1 LKDTNFS
8 SEEFIQKLKSGD
20 PESVR
25 GVVEKYN
32 RTLFNAAL
40 GQGVSAEFA
49 EEVVHHTWTA
59 FFESLSRFEGRSHI
73 RTFIFGILYNKCKEF
88 WREKKKHIDNEE
100 YDPIVDSSYQDGGW
114 SYYPVEV
121 DKFVEA
127 TQTFEKIEECMQG
140 LPPNQRMA
148 FYLKE
153 VEEEESAQICNVL
166 GVSDTNLRVLIYRA
180 KNRLRKCLEG
190 YFPGEEN

>member
-1 LKDTNFS
+1 MKEKNFS
-8 SEEFIQKLKSGD
+8 SPEFINQLKSGD
-20 PESVR
+20 PEAIKN
-25 GVVEKYN
+25 VVEKYN

-40 GQGVSAEFA
+40 GQGVSPEHA

-59 FFESLSRFEGRSHI
+59 FFEALPRFEGRSHI

-100 YDPIVDSSYQDGGW
+100 YDPIVDSSYDNGGW
-114 SYYPVEV
+114 TYFPVET

-127 TQTFEKIEECMQG
+127 TQTFEKIEECMEG

-148 FYLKE
+148 FHLKE
-153 VEEEESAQICNVL
+153 VQEEESSEICNIL

-190 YFPGEEN
+190 YFPSEES